1 MFKLLVPLTCGAQA
15 GCPSLVLVLQS
26 VFARPT
32 VGCAGSQGPG
42 WARTKQHRAVGQGW
56 GSASCHRC
64 SPQLGRGICLQGD
77 PSSQCCLMGRREAEV
92 AARAPQAER
101 DRAAPQATPRKL
113 GLGKLVGCKAEMTP
127 PLGIHETVS
136 GQHTDSE
143 EPLHSQAPDGRITAT
158 QGPRPVPSLQ
168 GTTMIRAQFQ

>member
-1 MFKLLVPLTCGAQA
+1 M
-15 GCPSLVLVLQS
+15 
-26 VFARPT
+26 
-32 VGCAGSQGPG
+32 
-42 WARTKQHRAVGQGW
+42 
-56 GSASCHRC
+56 
-64 SPQLGRGICLQGD
+64 
-77 PSSQCCLMGRREAEV
+77 

-113 GLGKLVGCKAEMTP
+113 GLGKLAGCKAEMTP
-127 PLGIHETVS
+127 PPGIHETVS

-143 EPLHSQAPDGRITAT
+143 ESLHSQAPDGRITAT